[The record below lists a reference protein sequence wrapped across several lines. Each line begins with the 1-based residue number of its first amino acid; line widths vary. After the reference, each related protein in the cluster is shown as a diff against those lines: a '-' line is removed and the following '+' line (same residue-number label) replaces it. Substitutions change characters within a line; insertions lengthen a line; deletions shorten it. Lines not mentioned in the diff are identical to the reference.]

1 MDYRQAFRGLFVVL
15 VMSIC
20 AHGQAPDKTTSSK
33 PINASMIALLAT
45 PERYNNRQV
54 EIVGF
59 LRIGAMP
66 EDDSLWLYEEDAK
79 KLIFKN
85 SFGLSLS
92 TEQRKLFLQLNQSYV
107 VVEGLFEEAEE
118 GSSQSN
124 SGYIRNVVRID
135 GQFPFRVVTKGPL
148 KSPVK
153 PVQH

>member
-20 AHGQAPDKTTSSK
+20 AHGQAPDKTANSK
-33 PINASMIALLAT
+33 PINVSMIALLAT

-59 LRIGAMP
+59 LRIGSMP

-79 KLIFKN
+79 KRIFKN

-118 GSSQSN
+118 GSSQPN

-135 GQFPFRVVTKGPL
+135 GQFPFRIVTKGPL